1 MYFLKE
7 QLKLFECNK
16 VVNWHEHV
24 RDNNRGQLDEEQC
37 DFLVEAAKRAY
48 MDVLVVSRPI
58 SGKPH
63 RKFRAKN
70 NVVAAAMKV
79 SRLLKVWLTS
89 IPDT

>member
-1 MYFLKE
+1 VYFLKE
-7 QLKLFECNK
+7 QRKLIEFNK

-58 SGKPH
+58 SGGSPTPEM
-63 RKFRAKN
+63 FRANN
-70 NVVAAAMKV
+70 NVVAAAIK
-79 SRLLKVWLTS
+79 R
-89 IPDT
+89 